1 MIKGGAFDIG
11 LNVVFNQGNGV
22 LKMKK
27 HEDECKNDA
36 INVTKLMLQKQ
47 WKFRKIWCYECGKK
61 DFETLNWMIMHEK

>member
-1 MIKGGAFDIG
+1 MIKSCCSEKGFNWMIKGGAFDIG

-36 INVTKLMLQKQ
+36 MNVTKVMLQKQ
-47 WKFRKIWCYECGKK
+47 
-61 DFETLNWMIMHEK
+61 

>member
-1 MIKGGAFDIG
+1 MLFLIKEMA
-11 LNVVFNQGNGV
+11 V

-47 WKFRKIWCYECGKK
+47 
-61 DFETLNWMIMHEK
+61 

>member
-1 MIKGGAFDIG
+1 MA
-11 LNVVFNQGNGV
+11 V

-36 INVTKLMLQKQ
+36 INVKKLMLQKQ
-47 WKFRKIWCYECGKK
+47 WKFRKIWCYECGKN